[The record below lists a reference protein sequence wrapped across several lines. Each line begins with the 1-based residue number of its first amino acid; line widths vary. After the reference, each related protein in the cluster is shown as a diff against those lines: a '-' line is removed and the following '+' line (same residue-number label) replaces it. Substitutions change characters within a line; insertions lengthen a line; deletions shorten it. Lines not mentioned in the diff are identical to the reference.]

1 MGRIHQQGDTIPQQK
16 RWWYILHHGHFV
28 RKVDLEGF
36 AKFPLLEDPDYVYTC
51 AG

>member
-36 AKFPLLEDPDYVYTC
+36 TKFPVLEDPEYVYTC